1 MSAVASMP
9 INLIRGETF
18 FKIRAPMTN
27 ILCRTSMFPLPFSKV
42 FEGMRRPARFPDM
55 HYQSTLLLRLGRFG
69 LLLALIGFVQSCL
82 YLCANLSCACC
93 WGPAMVYNNLSLGLM
108 PLLLGLAMFLF
119 GTSHHIVAHLTRSRW
134 RAGLLLL
141 LACALILGG
150 VFGPRRVTGVLL
162 VLPMLATFILM
173 LRVAPGWSRTRRSR
187 AELLAP
193 FRQCAYF
200 TLGFAVLL
208 SLRAALVLLD
218 SLAFGDVYFNTMQ
231 APFFPL
237 MAGLLVFASSLFVG
251 TGSRCPWIAD

>member
-9 INLIRGETF
+9 INLIWGETF
-18 FKIRAPMTN
+18 FKIRVPMPN
-27 ILCRTSMFPLPFSKV
+27 ELCCTSMFPLLFSKV
-42 FEGMRRPARFPDM
+42 FEGIREPQRFPDM
-55 HYQSTLLLRLGRFG
+55 HLQSTLLLRLGRFG
-69 LLLALIGFVQSCL
+69 LLLALIGFVQSCM
-82 YLCANLSCACC
+82 YLCATLACACC
-93 WGPAMVYNNLSLGLM
+93 WGPAMMYHKLSLGLT
-108 PLLLGLAMFLF
+108 PLLLGLAMFLV

-134 RAGLLLL
+134 HAGLLLV

-162 VLPMLATFILM
+162 VLPMLATFALM

-187 AELLAP
+187 TELLAP

-200 TLGFAVLL
+200 TLGFAALL

-218 SLAFGDVYFNTMQ
+218 SLAFGDVYFHTMQ

-251 TGSRCPWIAD
+251 TSSRCPRMAD